1 MTLLIVISVAL
12 HLTAML
18 LIGYIAMRR
27 IRSAEDIYV
36 GGMNIGGVLTA
47 LSFFTTY
54 FSSVV
59 FVGATALGW
68 RYGLPIVWKD
78 VFVVLIGTAFAFIL
92 LGAKLACLS
101 KVLKFTSVVGFIE
114 KRYRSRIAGMVA
126 SLIMLVGLLIYVVS
140 ILVGMVR
147 AVEVVAGIDYLVAL
161 ILITVVT
168 AIYTAMGGYV
178 AQVWTQATQ
187 AVFMVG
193 MALAICMVSLSKVGG
208 LSMLY
213 QQLSSIDL
221 SLARWPYRDFLPLF
235 SLYLSLGFLGWG
247 NPALL
252 LRFVSV
258 RDRISLRTATVV
270 ATALV
275 AIFTLSL
282 NIASAAARLIVG
294 SDVKPDHAFVYL
306 VKLLFPQGF
315 DVVFLI
321 AVISASMSTIT
332 ALLSVMTQ
340 CIRGLVSDRGVLTHR
355 HEVVFYRVTTMGLA
369 LISMVLALNP
379 PEMVI
384 ALFGATTSILAG
396 VLTGPVIY
404 GLYSRRITASA
415 VMISMI
421 VSFSFAIG
429 ISAYGGFKAP
439 WTYYSFI
446 PTVTTSL
453 ALPPIISKVE
463 TVKQRRRSL

>member
-1 MTLLIVISVAL
+1 MTIPVIIFLALYLI
-12 HLTAML
+12 AML
-18 LIGYIAMRR
+18 LIGYIAMKR
-27 IRSAEDIYV
+27 IKSVEDIYV
-36 GGMNIGGVLTA
+36 GGKNIGGVLTA

-78 VFVVLIGTAFAFIL
+78 VFVVLIGTLFAFIF
-92 LGAKLACLS
+92 LGGRLACLS
-101 KVLKFTSVVGFIE
+101 KTLRFSSVVEFIE
-114 KRYRSRIAGMVA
+114 KRYRSRIAGLIA
-126 SLIMLVGLLIYVVS
+126 SVVMFVGLLIYVVS

-147 AVEVVAGIDYLVAL
+147 AVEVVADIDYSLAL
-161 ILITVVT
+161 ILITIVT

-178 AQVWTQATQ
+178 AQVWTQAAQ
-187 AVFMVG
+187 AVFMIV
-193 MALAICMVSLSKVGG
+193 MALTICAASLLKVGG

-213 QQLSSIDL
+213 QQLKSIDL
-221 SLARWPYRDFLPLF
+221 SLAGWPYRDILPLF

-252 LRFVSV
+252 LRFISV
-258 RDRISLRTATVV
+258 RNRISLRTATVV
-270 ATALV
+270 ATTLV

-282 NIASAAARLIVG
+282 NIASAATRLVV
-294 SDVKPDHAFVYL
+294 SNDVKPDHAFVYL
-306 VKLLFPQGF
+306 VKFLFPQGF
-315 DVVFLI
+315 DIVFLI

-340 CIRGLVSDRGVLTHR
+340 CVKGLIGVRKMPTHR
-355 HEVVFYRVTTMGLA
+355 FEVIFYRVTTMVLA
-369 LISMVLALNP
+369 LISMVLALKP

-384 ALFGATTSILAG
+384 ALFGTTTSILAG

-404 GLYSRRITASA
+404 GLYSRKVTASA
-415 VMISMI
+415 VGITMVISF
-421 VSFSFAIG
+421 VLAIS

-446 PTVTTSL
+446 PTIISSL
-453 ALPPIISKVE
+453 ALPPIASKVE
-463 TVKQRRRSL
+463 IIKQRM